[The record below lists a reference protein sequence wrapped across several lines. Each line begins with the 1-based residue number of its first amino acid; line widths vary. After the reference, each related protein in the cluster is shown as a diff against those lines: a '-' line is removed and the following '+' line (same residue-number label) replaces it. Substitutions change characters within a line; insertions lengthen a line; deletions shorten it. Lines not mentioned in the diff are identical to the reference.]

1 MILNLFL
8 FAFVDTDQDKRVE
21 VRTLDG
27 ILLLMN
33 CLVLKQDSSRNLKGI
48 VSEFLI
54 MENKNSLGQKLMI
67 QTKITEE

>member
-1 MILNLFL
+1 MILNIFL

-33 CLVLKQDSSRNLKGI
+33 CLVLKQDSARNLKGI